1 MLATRVRTGWVGY
14 AAALGAVA
22 LVSLFIG
29 FVLGQV
35 TLANASMLY
44 LIAVLATAV
53 ACGRGPAVFASVVA
67 FLTFDWF
74 FVSPVHQWTVGDA
87 TEWLSLLL
95 FLLTAIVTGQL
106 AAGQRERAR
115 EARVR
120 EREALLLYDV
130 VRLMGDSE
138 LDDALEAV
146 ADRLRHELHL
156 VAVGVELLRPGG
168 EAVRI
173 AAGDAAEVQLLR
185 AGGNASTRVL
195 QGGRGPLT
203 TQHATPG
210 RWVRIVPPTRPTP
223 ADPDLPR
230 ERFDVVPVKVGDRRA
245 GSLFL
250 VHPPTGRSLTAA
262 DDRLLSAVAAQLG
275 HAMERDRLLKEATE
289 AEILRR
295 TDQLRSALLSAVS
308 HDLRTPLASIMA
320 AAGSLRQPDIEWTSE
335 ERLGFAQGIE
345 EEAERLNRIVGNLLD
360 LSRIEAGSLR
370 PEKGWYDLGALVDDV
385 LTRLRGITARH
396 RVQVTVPDDLPPLL
410 LDYVEIDEVIYNLVE
425 NAAKYAPADTEIEV
439 EVEVVVE
446 PRRDSGAVQVSVA
459 DRGPGVPPAALA
471 HLFEPFYRVSDGTP
485 RPQGLGLGLA
495 VVKGLVEAH
504 GGRVWAENRA
514 GGGARFVFVLPIAN
528 PPAEI
533 ALSGEAA
540 VR

>member
-1 MLATRVRTGWVGY
+1 MAVG
-14 AAALGAVA
+14 AA
-22 LVSLFIG
+22 I
-29 FVLGQV
+29 
-35 TLANASMLY
+35 
-44 LIAVLATAV
+44 
-53 ACGRGPAVFASVVA
+53 FASVAA

-74 FVSPVHQWTVGDA
+74 FVSPIHQWTVGDPE
-87 TEWLSLLL
+87 EWLSLLL

-106 AAGQRERAR
+106 AAAQRERAR
-115 EARVR
+115 EALLR
-120 EREALLLYDV
+120 EREALVLYDV

-138 LDDALEAV
+138 LESALEAV

-156 VAVGVELLRPGG
+156 VAVGVELLGPTG
-168 EAVRI
+168 EAVHI
-173 AAGDAAEVQLLR
+173 AAGDADEVRLLL
-185 AGGNASTRVL
+185 AGGAASRRVL
-195 QGGRGPLT
+195 QGGHLPLT
-203 TQHATPG
+203 TQHASPG
-210 RWVRIVPPTRPTP
+210 RWVRIVPPTRPAP
-223 ADPDLPR
+223 PDPELPR
-230 ERFDVVPVKVGDRRA
+230 ERVDVVPVKVGDRRA

-250 VHPPTGRSLTAA
+250 VHPARGRSFTPA

-275 HAMERDRLLKEATE
+275 HAMERDRLRTEATE

-320 AAGSLRQPDIEWTSE
+320 SAGSLRQPDIEWTTE

-370 PEKGWYDLGALVDDV
+370 PEKGWYDLAALVDDV
-385 LTRLRGITARH
+385 VGRLRGVTAHH
-396 RVQVTVPDDLPPLL
+396 RVQVSVPGDLPPLL

-425 NAAKYAPADTEIEV
+425 NAAKYAQAETQIDIDV
-439 EVEVVVE
+439 
-446 PRRDSGAVQVSVA
+446 RRDGGSVQVTVA
-459 DRGPGVPPAALA
+459 DRGPGIPSTALP
-471 HLFEPFYRVSDGTP
+471 HLFDPFYRVTGDKPGP
-485 RPQGLGLGLA
+485 KGLGLGLA

-504 GGRVWAENRA
+504 DGRVWAENRA
-514 GGGARFVFVLPIAN
+514 GGGARFGFAIPTTD

-533 ALSGEAA
+533 AVSDEAA